1 VIQTPPL
8 RMRDLRQRALSAGVL
23 LALAIAGL
31 FSGPEAFELMV
42 AVSGA
47 ILAWEWT
54 RLVGEGRFGAT
65 GIVVAACVLASG
77 AAAALTRPGL
87 GMAFSVAGVAVVY
100 AFARSSGRDRCRWLA
115 VGPAYIGVPVV
126 ALIWLRGDNQAGL
139 ESILWLMATI
149 WATDTG
155 AYFAGRLIGGPK
167 LAPRFSPNKTW
178 AGLFGAM
185 LAAACVGGLANLLV
199 PQGPSAAVLALAG
212 AALAVVAQGGD
223 LLESWVKRHFGAKD
237 SSGLIPGHGGLF
249 DRVDG
254 LLTAA
259 VALAAFQWL
268 TDGHMLSWP

>member
-1 VIQTPPL
+1 MTGAPSL

-31 FSGPEAFELMV
+31 FSGYEAFELMV
-42 AVSGA
+42 AAAGA
-47 ILAWEWT
+47 VLAWEWT

-65 GIVVAACVLASG
+65 GLVVTACVLASG

-87 GMAFSVAGVAVVY
+87 GLALAFAGAVAVY
-100 AFARSSGRDRCRWLA
+100 AFARLSGREGRRWLA
-115 VGPAYIGVPVV
+115 VGPVYIGVPVV
-126 ALIWLRGDNQAGL
+126 ALIWLRGDSQAGL
-139 ESILWLMATI
+139 ESILWLMATV

-178 AGLFGAM
+178 AGLGGAM
-185 LAAACVGGLANLLV
+185 LAAAAVGFAAHALV
-199 PQGPSAAVLALAG
+199 PAGPSAASLAVAG
-212 AALAVVAQGGD
+212 AVLAVVAQAGD
-223 LLESWVKRHFGAKD
+223 LLESGIKRHFGAKD

-259 VALAAFQWL
+259 VAFAAFQWL
-268 TDGHMLSWP
+268 SDGHSLVWP